1 MPLPYIRPARTQ
13 FHARLYEIKS
23 SCSSN
28 EGRSVVA
35 FGASAGLKIVSYINF
50 YQSYSQMLAQ
60 FWSYWKYTF
69 NMIWKEICRNPF
81 LCPASIPHKPSRASS
96 SWKIFRVKLKPIM
109 RVHDACLLDS
119 YYSSL
124 ASRGNSCTMGQ
135 NSLLSCFWKFH
146 NHMNPG
152 GIFKKLPDW
161 LG

>member
-13 FHARLYEIKS
+13 FHARFYEIKS

-124 ASRGNSCTMGQ
+124 ASRGNSCTIGQ
-135 NSLLSCFWKFH
+135 
-146 NHMNPG
+146 
-152 GIFKKLPDW
+152 KKVMKLV
-161 LG
+161 LKIS